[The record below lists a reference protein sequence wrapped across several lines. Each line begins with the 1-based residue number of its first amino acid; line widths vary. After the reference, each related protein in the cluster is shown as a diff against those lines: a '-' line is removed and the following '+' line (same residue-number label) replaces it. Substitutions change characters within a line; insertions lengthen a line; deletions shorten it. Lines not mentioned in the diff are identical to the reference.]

1 MSWTEQQFLDA
12 SPLQLQQY
20 KNGLPS
26 GDPEIARCTLIQ
38 NWKTAEMAKVQTNIN
53 RLKSGFAG
61 ATGLETPTTPPP
73 NP

>member
-12 SPLQLQQY
+12 SPLSLQQY
-20 KNGLPS
+20 KNGLTP

-38 NWKTAEMAKVQTNIN
+38 NWKAAETAKVQVNTN
-53 RLKSGFAG
+53 RLKNGFAG